1 MIPDKVRTVIYV
13 VLFFVGLFVSAANIL
28 GAQTLLTFPI
38 DNWEDVFI
46 YLGTVFGI
54 TAASNVKR

>member
-1 MIPDKVRTVIYV
+1 
-13 VLFFVGLFVSAANIL
+13 L